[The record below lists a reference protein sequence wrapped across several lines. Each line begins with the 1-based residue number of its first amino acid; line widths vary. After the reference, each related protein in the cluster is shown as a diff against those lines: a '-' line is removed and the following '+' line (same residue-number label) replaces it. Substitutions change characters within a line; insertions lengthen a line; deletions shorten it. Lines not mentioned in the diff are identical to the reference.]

1 VSWRGENDWAVVKD
15 LPPDLPKI
23 GVPGEEPERAGL
35 EHVMTT
41 PVWDSEGRY
50 IYVPSFVIYQVLT
63 DFFIWERAD
72 AVNGGSTFV
81 EELPGGDARPS
92 PDFQTTLI
100 GATSARGDTWFVAR
114 ALGSTTGDWSWA
126 ETPKGITA
134 LAPAWAPHAQAV
146 AYYHCELEQPEQC
159 ELRLLAPDGGAMLL
173 PDVFGGVTPDY
184 TRPLSLTWGRD
195 G

>member
-1 VSWRGENDWAVVKD
+1 
-15 LPPDLPKI
+15 
-23 GVPGEEPERAGL
+23 
-35 EHVMTT
+35 MTT

-81 EELPGGDARPS
+81 EELPGGDATPA
-92 PDFQTTLI
+92 PGNEATLI

-114 ALGSTTGDWSWA
+114 ALGDTSGDWSWA

-134 LAPAWAPHAQAV
+134 LAPAWAPDAQAV
-146 AYYHCELEQPEQC
+146 AYYHCEIEQPEQC
-159 ELRLLAPDGGAMLL
+159 ELRLLTPDGGAMLL
-173 PDVFGGVTPDY
+173 PEVFGGVAPDY
-184 TRPLSLTWGRD
+184 TRPLSLSWGRD